1 MGRPVRDPAA
11 LVQST
16 IGVAPTD
23 GNAVTVLRNGDQIF
37 PAMLEAI
44 EQAER
49 WVELAT
55 YVYWTGDVAE
65 RFAEALAER
74 ARAGVEVRVLVDWVG
89 GRLMQQDLIGE
100 MQDAGVEFA
109 WFRPP
114 SRIARAILSLDEGL
128 VGQHRTHRKVL
139 VCDGRVG
146 FTGGVGIASEWEGD
160 ARGPDEWRD
169 THLRIE
175 GPAVASLR
183 SSFATNWHEASGEP
197 LPVESDLPDERPGST
212 RLQVVRGQPGRFASD
227 VALLLRALLDA
238 VEERLWITSAYFV
251 PEDEVASRLIAA
263 VERGVDVRVLV
274 PGPHIDKR
282 VSRLAARAGMAPL
295 LDAGVQICEYQ
306 PTMLHAKV
314 LIADDVA
321 VCGSANLN
329 MRSLHQD
336 DEVVVVA
343 HDGELADELVAHMQE
358 DLAGAERM
366 DPSRFERRA
375 WHHRVAEWAVSLLR
389 RFL

>member
-1 MGRPVRDPAA
+1 MVRDTAA

-23 GNAVTVLRNGDQIF
+23 GNAVTLLRNGDEIF

-65 RFAEALAER
+65 RFASALSER

-89 GRLMQQDLIGE
+89 GRLMERGLIGR
-100 MQDAGVEFA
+100 MRDAGVEFA

-114 SRIARAILSLDEGL
+114 SRIARAIMSLDEGL

-146 FTGGVGIASEWEGD
+146 FTGGVGIAQEWEGD
-160 ARGPDEWRD
+160 ARSPGEWRD

-183 SSFATNWHEASGEP
+183 SAFATNWHEASGHP
-197 LPVESDLPDERPGST
+197 LPIDAEVPVDRPGTT

-238 VEERLWITSAYFV
+238 VVERLWITSAYFV
-251 PEDEVASRLIAA
+251 PEDEVTDRLVAA

-282 VSRLAARAGMAPL
+282 VSRLAARAAMEPL
-295 LDAGVQICEYQ
+295 LEAGVQICEYQ

-343 HDGELADELVAHMQE
+343 HGGTIADELVKHME
-358 DLAGAERM
+358 DDLAQAEQM
-366 DPSRFERRA
+366 QVDRFERRS
-375 WHHRVAEWAVSLLR
+375 WHQRFAEQVVSLLR

>member
-1 MGRPVRDPAA
+1 MARAPAT

-23 GNAVTVLRNGDQIF
+23 GNAVTVLRNGDEIF

-55 YVYWTGDVAE
+55 YVYWTGDVAD
-65 RFAEALAER
+65 RFAAALADR

-89 GRLMQQDLIGE
+89 GRLMNRDLVQD
-100 MQDAGVEFA
+100 MSDAGVQFA

-114 SRIARAILSLDEGL
+114 GRVARAVLSIDEGL

-146 FTGGVGIASEWEGD
+146 FTGGVGIAAEWEGN
-160 ARGPDEWRD
+160 ARNPDEWRD

-197 LPVESDLPDERPGST
+197 LPVADDLPDERPGDT

-227 VALLLRALLDA
+227 VALLLRALLDD

-251 PEDEVASRLIAA
+251 PEQEVMERLVAA
-263 VERGVDVRVLV
+263 VDRGVDVRVLV
-274 PGPHIDKR
+274 PGPNIDKR
-282 VSRLAARAGMAPL
+282 VSRLAARSAMEPL
-295 LDAGVQICEYQ
+295 LDGGVRIHEYQ

-314 LIADDVA
+314 LVADDVA

-329 MRSLHQD
+329 MRSMHQD

-343 HDGELADELVAHMQE
+343 HDRTVADELAAHMEE
-358 DLAGAERM
+358 DLAQAEPM
-366 DPSRFERRA
+366 DPSRFRRRA
-375 WHHRVAEWAVSLLR
+375 WYHRLAERLVALLR

>member
-1 MGRPVRDPAA
+1 MARDPAA
-11 LVQST
+11 LVAST
-16 IGVAPTD
+16 IGVAHTD
-23 GNAVTVLRNGDQIF
+23 GNAVTVLRNGDEIF

-44 EQAER
+44 EQSER

-55 YVYWTGDVAE
+55 YVYWTGEIAQ
-65 RFAEALAER
+65 RFAAALAER
-74 ARAGVEVRVLVDWVG
+74 ARAGVEVRVLVDWIG
-89 GRLMQQDLIGE
+89 GRLMDRGLVDE
-100 MQDAGVEFA
+100 MTDAGVEFA

-114 SRIARAILSLDEGL
+114 SRVARALLSLDEGL

-146 FTGGVGIASEWEGD
+146 FTGGVGIAEEWEGD
-160 ARGPDEWRD
+160 ARTPDEWRD
-169 THLRIE
+169 THVRIE

-197 LPVESDLPDERPGST
+197 LPVADDLPDDRPGST

-227 VALLLRALLDA
+227 VALLLRALLDD
-238 VEERLWITSAYFV
+238 VEDRLWITSAYFV
-251 PEDEVASRLIAA
+251 PEPAVAERLVAA

-282 VSRLAARAGMAPL
+282 VSRLAARSAMQPL
-295 LDAGVQICEYQ
+295 LAAGVRIFEFQ

-314 LIADDVA
+314 LVADDVA

-329 MRSLHQD
+329 MRSMHQD

-343 HDGELADELVAHMQE
+343 HDRVVADELVKHME
-358 DLAGAERM
+358 DDLGRSEEM
-366 DPSRFERRA
+366 EPGRFERRP
-375 WHHRVAEWAVSLLR
+375 WHHRLAERIVSLLR

>member
-1 MGRPVRDPAA
+1 MVRDPAA

-16 IGVAPTD
+16 IGVTPTD

-55 YVYWTGDVAE
+55 YVYWTGGVAE
-65 RFAEALAER
+65 RFAQALAER

-89 GRLMQQDLIGE
+89 GRLMERTLIE
-100 MQDAGVEFA
+100 DMREAGVEFA

-114 SRIARAILSLDEGL
+114 SRIARAILSIDEGL

-139 VCDGRVG
+139 VCDGRIG
-146 FTGGVGIASEWEGD
+146 FTGGVGIAEEWEGD
-160 ARGPDEWRD
+160 ARGPGEWRD

-183 SSFATNWHEASGEP
+183 SAFATNWHEASGEP
-197 LPVESDLPDERPGST
+197 LPVESDLPEARPGST

-227 VALLLRALLDA
+227 VALLLRALLDD

-251 PEDEVASRLIAA
+251 PEDEVTERLVAA

-282 VSRLAARAGMAPL
+282 VSRLAARAAMEPL
-295 LDAGVQICEYQ
+295 LEAGVQICEYQ

-314 LIADDVA
+314 LVADDVV

-343 HDGELADELVAHMQE
+343 HDGAVADELAKHME
-358 DLAGAERM
+358 DDLAHAERM
-366 DPSRFERRA
+366 EVGRFQRRG
-375 WHHRVAEWAVSLLR
+375 WFHRVAERTVSLLR